1 MNEKDFIA
9 KRLEQRWLSR
19 RNLIRGAA
27 GTVVGMGLFRPKPI
41 YADNKDNQHDHNEHL
56 GCALVNPIPGG
67 VIPFKPFGVV
77 VHHNPLNPATPLA
90 NISDPSQV
98 TDFDG
103 VVGLTHIRGGGS
115 GTNTSTGAMT
125 PLAFQA
131 DMGFAQGKFIG
142 ADGQPHQGTLA
153 FV

>member
-1 MNEKDFIA
+1 MNEKDYIA

-27 GTVVGMGLFRPKPI
+27 GAVVGAGLVRPKPI
-41 YADNKDNQHDHNEHL
+41 YADNKDKQHDHEQL

-77 VHHNPLNPATPLA
+77 VHHNPLNPATPFA
-90 NISDPSQV
+90 NISDPSQI

-103 VVGLTHIRGGGS
+103 VVGLTHIRGGGT
-115 GTNTSTGAMT
+115 GTNTSTGATT

-142 ADGQPHQGTLA
+142 ADGLPHHGTLA

>member
-1 MNEKDFIA
+1 MMNEQEAIA

-27 GTVVGMGLFRPKPI
+27 GAVVGAGLYRPKPI
-41 YADNKDNQHDHNEHL
+41 YADNNKDKHL

-77 VHHNPLNPATPLA
+77 VHHNPLNPATPLSK
-90 NISDPSQV
+90 ISDPSQI

-103 VVGLTHIRGGGS
+103 VVGLTHIRGGGT
-115 GTNTSTGAMT
+115 GTNTTTGAMT
-125 PLAFQA
+125 SLAFQA
-131 DMGFAQGKFIG
+131 DMGFGQGKFIG